1 MFYKITVVI
10 TWAYTF
16 SKTHQYTYLKWM
28 HFISLYQTNFMLEF
42 NKVDFFKSS
51 KRGLTTDYKHLKRNL
66 LTSKIYQ

>member
-28 HFISLYQTNFMLEF
+28 HFFSLYQTNFMLEI
-42 NKVDFFKSS
+42 NKVVFLKAQ
-51 KRGLTTDYKHLKRNL
+51 RGV
-66 LTSKIYQ
+66 